1 MKIRL
6 TFSLV
11 ILSALFFM
19 VSCSQTP
26 DPDKVALKDKND
38 SISYVIGLDYG
49 TGLQKQHIDYRPA
62 AMFKGLEN
70 SLKGQSIIPD
80 SVKRAL
86 ITEINSQIE
95 QRRQETFNAQLAQNK
110 EAGAKFMKENKDKP
124 GVVELPSGLQYK
136 IINQGVG
143 KTKPSVTDSV
153 VLHYRAMFTDGKLI
167 DETYGRLPTSFRLN
181 KVMKGLSQGI
191 QLMNPGSI
199 YEFYIPSDLAFADKN
214 FTDQNGKI
222 VIPAGSTLI
231 YRVEL
236 LNVIR

>member
-6 TFSLV
+6 TFSLI

-26 DPDKVALKDKND
+26 DPDKVALKDKTD
-38 SISYVIGLDYG
+38 SVSYVIGLDYG
-49 TGLQKQHIDYRPA
+49 AGLQKQNIDYRPA
-62 AMFKGLEN
+62 AMYKGLEN
-70 SLKGQSIIPD
+70 SLKGQSVIPD

-95 QRRQETFNAQLAQNK
+95 QRRQEVFNAKLAQNK
-110 EAGAKFMKENKDKP
+110 ESGAKFIKENKDKP
-124 GVVELPSGLQYK
+124 GVVELQSGLQYK
-136 IINQGVG
+136 VINQGVG
-143 KTKPSVTDSV
+143 KNKPSATDSV
-153 VLHYRAMFTDGKLI
+153 VVHYRAMFTDGTLI

-181 KVMKGLSQGI
+181 RVMKGLSQGI

-199 YEFYIPSDLAFADKN
+199 YEFYIPSSLAFADKN

-236 LNVIR
+236 LNIFK